1 MATYNVPNPT
11 GVAATDTA
19 NIQAALNSAKD
30 NPGSTVILGSG
41 TYMINNK
48 LRIGSNT
55 EFKGFGASVSKIKVA
70 NYAIGTN
77 YTNCVFGPGVPVI
90 GVSSGYAT
98 NISIHDFEFDG
109 NCKYQSSTLGDPT
122 FSYHGNN
129 KSWGNSVEVVILFAG
144 SSGGSYVRNISIYNM
159 HFHDCFSEALIC
171 RYGQNIKFYNNECEN
186 MMHNAVYYTACN
198 GSGNEIHH
206 NTIEAITDGGIRCDS
221 CQNVDI
227 YNNTITPYNGPNNVL
242 ADGTVVPK
250 NGANGMQIANNGAKN
265 SAGSF
270 VYPKTDNIDIH
281 NNTLTDIDLC
291 GIWLNDQIGT
301 AGTTAQKVHIY
312 NNEFVNCG
320 KTGNPGVDYCG
331 CIAFRPW
338 GNGVHIEYNTIN
350 GSHPTGISILSVI
363 DENSTKT
370 IQINNNNIINT
381 QGKGTS
387 GSSVDSKAVGYA
399 IYNKISS
406 KVTAAITGNYFNGNL
421 SGSVY
426 PTTLTHTDATSPI
439 TITLPGSG
447 TTDDDPIEDPTDD
460 AGGTIYIPPVI
471 GIIDDN
477 ESDYFERTP
486 YAAYINGVE
495 FEWQK
500 FNGSG
505 GKVIGESKS
514 PSLAGWNLSD
524 MDSEGAIIE
533 FDCLASSIDE
543 LKKVQAS
550 FYRRGRS
557 TIELGGPYD
566 GYRIKGIGKNHS
578 AEIPMTE
585 GVPAANYPYKFTFLS
600 EKPYMEKIQ
609 KKVRGRYIY
618 NSMQFSSDDYYSG
631 NIVKNPSFED
641 WTTNSALDWGT
652 QTSAS
657 DNEWR
662 CVRYSPELGQFC
674 AVAASGTDNTKVMI
688 SSDGKSWTIPLGLT
702 NATNCNNQWRGLVWA
717 PEISKWIATS
727 ITGTGNR
734 CMVSSDGVTW
744 TAKTTP
750 ADNSWGYV
758 LWVPPNDSV
767 PNGRLVAI
775 AYGGTN
781 RIMYSDNS
789 GDSWTAIA
797 SPIETNNWLS
807 AAYSPKL
814 GRIVAVAYTGS
825 TTQQV
830 MTSDNY
836 GTTWT
841 ARTTPSYQKWT
852 SVIWAD
858 TLELFVAVSE
868 DDAHATTSPTTQ
880 QVMTSPDGITW
891 TLRDTPYSSSST
903 SGGGTVVTTLG
914 EDTPTGYNYTT
925 LATTYDTAVNPMYT
939 FTLPALSGGHIYRL
953 DNIHAQLRAT
963 SAGPTASM
971 EVRYKIGTGPETVL
985 ATWTEMSTTYQPK
998 SLSLATEI
1006 NATSDVTISFYL
1018 KSSSSSIRA
1027 GATLM
1032 GYDATELTASGSS
1045 ITYARNQWRA
1055 LTWAKELGLIV
1066 AVSQT
1071 GTGNRVMN
1079 TTNGIDWHLGESAAD
1094 NNWVSIAYAAPINKF
1109 VAVGTS
1115 GTGNRVMLLENYGTL
1130 KNVAPVSWVFESAGQ
1145 SRSDLTTIDGVYS
1158 LLIEGDGATE
1168 EPGKISQK
1176 LPFDSTYDAGV
1187 RYILSARGKVEG
1199 LTSGSF
1205 RVDICD
1211 GTLVIK
1217 ELVWNA
1223 DTDWTQK
1230 QIYFK
1235 FDAIPSS
1242 VLIRVHGSET
1252 PNNGAMFYCDDIV
1265 VSRASDFEIASSGS
1279 AIITSGNCNVIP
1291 KVVVKGVSTTTASP
1305 STGRVVPITSDP
1317 NITFTSQAIE
1327 FSSDT
1332 SSLEYT
1338 LELQPLTNGSK
1349 YRIDELSCQLKSGE
1363 SHTSANCKITVQ
1375 AASLWNG
1382 QETDIA
1388 MWGTQS
1394 TDYIQETYTLPYL
1407 LQSDTN
1413 ETVTI
1418 RYYLKTSNSSY
1429 RAAAK
1434 LFGCKYTEI
1443 LDSTGVVS
1451 NSLSLYN
1458 TADPRKVLKCCNSL
1472 PAGYMV
1478 EIKNDWTGALR
1489 YTEDFSDSSYASIA
1503 HDITGNIA
1511 YNSANRTISMNA
1523 GSSITFVFD
1532 CLYPVTGTPFIKLF
1546 VVSGVPQISISEDG
1560 TNFYPVDG
1568 NTSVNLDNAEMTRA
1582 LNNETNLKLRGKT
1595 KYYVKIAP
1603 YGSGACEFGQLLEY
1617 ATLDTTDAERFY
1629 IYATGEANTIAAIVG
1644 DDGTGKCSMI
1654 VSLEYNDADIL
1665 P

>member
-19 NIQAALNSAKD
+19 NIQAALNSANG
-30 NPGSTVILGSG
+30 NPGSVVILAAG
-41 TYMINNK
+41 TYVINAR
-48 LRIGSNT
+48 LGIGSNT
-55 EFKGFGASVSKIKVA
+55 EFRGQSASLSTIKVA
-70 NYAIGTN
+70 NYACGNSISYGN
-77 YTNCVFGPGVPVI
+77 
-90 GVSSGYAT
+90 SGAYCMCPDGSPMIYCLSGIPHD
-98 NISIHDFEFDG
+98 ISIHDFEFDG
-109 NCKYQSSTLGDPT
+109 NCEMQYSKLGLAHGEPSSSG
-122 FSYHGNN
+122 SG
-129 KSWGNSVEVVILFAG
+129 VERIIGFYG
-144 SSGGSYVRNISIYNM
+144 SSSGSKVTNVSVYNM
-159 HFHDCFSEALIC
+159 HVHDCFGEALHV
-171 RYGQNIKFYNNECEN
+171 RWGQNIKFYNNQCEN
-186 MMHNAVYYTACN
+186 LMHDAIFCLALS

-206 NTIEAITDGGIRCDS
+206 NTIQAITDGGIRCDS
-221 CQNVDI
+221 CQNVKI
-227 YNNTITPYNGPNNVL
+227 YNNTITPYSGTNNVL
-242 ADGTVVPK
+242 VDGTIVYK
-250 NGANGMQIANNGAKN
+250 NGENGIQIANNGAKN

-270 VYPKTDNIDIH
+270 VYPNTDNIDIY

-291 GIWLNDQIGT
+291 GIWLNDQKGA

-320 KTGNPGVDYCG
+320 KTGNPKVDYCG

-350 GSHPTGISILSVI
+350 GSHPTGILILSAI
-363 DENSTKT
+363 PASSTRT

-381 QGKGTS
+381 QGKGSS
-387 GSSVDSKAVGYA
+387 GSLVDSKAVGYA
-399 IYNKISS
+399 IYNGISPT
-406 KVTAAITGNYFNGNL
+406 VTAAIIGNYFNGNL
-421 SGSVY
+421 SGSVS

-447 TTDDDPIEDPTDD
+447 TTDDDPVEETPTDD

-471 GIIDDN
+471 GIIDDD

-486 YAAYINGVE
+486 FAAYINGVE

-533 FDCLASSIDE
+533 FDCLASSVDE

-585 GVPAANYPYKFTFLS
+585 GVPAANYPYKLTFLS

-609 KKVRGRYIY
+609 RRVRGRYIY

-641 WTTNSALDWGT
+641 WTTNSALDWDT
-652 QTSAS
+652 QTSAA

-758 LWVPPNDSV
+758 LWVPPNDSI

-781 RIMYSDNS
+781 RIMYSDNG
-789 GDSWTAIA
+789 GDSWTAVA
-797 SPIETNNWLS
+797 SALETNNWLS
-807 AAYSPKL
+807 AVYSPEL

-825 TTQQV
+825 TTQQI
-830 MTSDNY
+830 MTSDDY
-836 GTTWT
+836 GITWT

-852 SVIWAD
+852 SIVWAN
-858 TLELFVAVSE
+858 TLNLFVVVSE
-868 DDAHATTSPTTQ
+868 DGTQ

-891 TLRDTPYSSSST
+891 TLRTTPYSSSST
-903 SGGGTVVTTLG
+903 SGGGTVV
-914 EDTPTGYNYTT
+914 DTPHEETLPDYNYTT
-925 LATTYDTAVNPMYT
+925 LFTSYTEMYH
-939 FTLPALSGGHIYRL
+939 FTLPALTDGHVYRL
-953 DNIHAQLRAT
+953 DNIHAQLRAV
-963 SAGPTASM
+963 SSGPTASM
-971 EVRYKIGTGPETVL
+971 EVRYKIGNGSETVL
-985 ATWTEMSTTYQPK
+985 TTWTETSTTYTQK
-998 SLSLATEI
+998 SLNLATEI
-1006 NATSDVTISFYL
+1006 NATEVVTLTFYL
-1018 KSSSSSIRA
+1018 KSSSSSIRV

-1032 GYDATELTASGSS
+1032 GYSASELTASGSS
-1045 ITYARNQWRA
+1045 ITYTRNQWRA

-1071 GTGNRVMN
+1071 GTGNRVMH

-1094 NNWVSIAYAAPINKF
+1094 NNWVSIAYADPINTF

-1145 SRSDLTTIDGVYS
+1145 SRSNLTTIDGVYS

-1199 LTSGSF
+1199 LISGSF

-1279 AIITSGNCNVIP
+1279 AITTSGNCNVIP

-1305 STGRVVPITSDP
+1305 STGRVVSRTSDST
-1317 NITFTSQAIE
+1317 ITFTSQATE

-1363 SHTSANCKITVQ
+1363 SHTSAYCKITVQ

-1478 EIKNDWTGALR
+1478 EIKNDCTGALR

-1503 HDITGNIA
+1503 HNITGTIA
-1511 YNSANRTISMNA
+1511 YNSANRTISMSA
-1523 GSSITFVFD
+1523 GSSITLVFD

-1546 VVSGVPQISISEDG
+1546 VVSGIPQISISEDG

-1595 KYYVKIAP
+1595 KYYIKIAP
-1603 YGSGACEFGQLLEY
+1603 YGSGTCEFGQLLEY